1 MTIGPFLALLASL
14 SFAFNLVAVRRGII
28 LGGKSSTATAVSVF
42 TGAALYLI
50 ILPITGDYRLISSVS
65 WQSVVL
71 LALAGVINFCVSRYL
86 FFSCVRL
93 IGANRA
99 TTLSRTDII
108 FAAIFGI
115 IFFSEKI
122 TMTLVLGS
130 LGIMLG
136 ATLVNLVREE
146 GGYRF
151 QTAGALL
158 AVIASLFGAT
168 TSLLVKS
175 AMKEVSS
182 PYLATAI
189 SYGAAA
195 VVWVIVLAVNQ
206 PQRVDILTLN
216 RQSLVMFVLTGVFAM
231 TGHLF
236 RYSAL
241 AISPVSVIQPLMGT
255 AVLFTFFMSFFF
267 NRKIDVFNWRVFTGI
282 VTVVAGIFLLFL

>member
-1 MTIGPFLALLASL
+1 MEIGPILALLASL
-14 SFAFNLVAVRRGII
+14 SFAANLVAVRRGIY

-42 TGAALYLI
+42 TGAILYLL
-50 ILPITGDYRLISSVS
+50 ILPITGDHRLLGSVS
-65 WQSVVL
+65 WQAVVL
-71 LALAGVINFCVSRYL
+71 LATAGIINFCISRYL

-93 IGANRA
+93 IGANRS

-115 IFFSEKI
+115 AFLEERI
-122 TMTLVLGS
+122 TLTLVLGS

-146 GGYRF
+146 GVYRF
-151 QTAGALL
+151 QTTGALL
-158 AVIASLFGAT
+158 AIISSLLAAT
-168 TSLLVKS
+168 SSLLVKS

-182 PYLATAI
+182 PFLATSI
-189 SYGAAA
+189 SYVAAA
-195 VVWVIVLAVNQ
+195 IVWLIILIVSQ
-206 PQRVDILTLN
+206 PQRLDLLTLKHPP
-216 RQSLVMFVLTGVFAM
+216 LVMFLLTGIFAM

-241 AISPVSVIQPLMGT
+241 AKSPVSVIQPLLGT
-255 AVLFTFFMSFFF
+255 AVLFTFFLSFLL

-282 VTVVAGIFLLFL
+282 VTVILGTLLIFL

>member
-1 MTIGPFLALLASL
+1 MPIGPVLALLAAL
-14 SFAFNLVAVRRGII
+14 AFALNLVSVRRGIY
-28 LGGKSSTATAVSVF
+28 LGGKSSTATAISVF
-42 TGAALYLI
+42 TGAIAFFL
-50 ILPITGDYRLISSVS
+50 ILPITGDYQQLNRVS
-65 WQSVVL
+65 WQAIIL
-71 LALAGVINFCVSRYL
+71 LATAGIINFCLSRYL
-86 FFSCVRL
+86 FFSCVHL

-99 TTLSRTDII
+99 TTLSRTDML

-115 IFFSEKI
+115 IFFNEKI
-122 TMTLVLGS
+122 TQTLVLGS

-136 ATLVNLVREE
+136 ATLVNLVKEE
-146 GGYRF
+146 GVYRF

-168 TSLLVKS
+168 SSLLVKS
-175 AMKEVSS
+175 AMKEVDS

-195 VVWVIVLAVNQ
+195 IIWLIILTVNQ

-216 RQSLVMFVLTGVFAM
+216 RQSLVMFMLTGVFAM

-241 AISPVSVIQPLMGT
+241 ARSPVSVIQPLMGT
-255 AVLFTFFMSFFF
+255 AVLFTFFLSFFI
-267 NRKIDVFNWRVFTGI
+267 NRKIDVFSWRIFAGI
-282 VTVVAGIFLLFL
+282 VLVIAGIAFIFL